1 MTDSEQPKYTNK
13 LDSTDALTNRDLSD
27 KRTAEVVF
35 IEALRAG
42 QQEAWARLVD
52 EYTPRLYN
60 YLKAQLP
67 TAEAIDDVLSE
78 IFLGVVQAIHTI
90 DPNIALSTLLD
101 AIAYRK
107 VADYWRRQ
115 ASTVEE
121 PKPERTPL
129 DGIEELSERDQLLL
143 HLRYTLGRS
152 MAEIAAS
159 LGMSQQEAEQ
169 AVFLARRTLMKR
181 LEQGETTTTQSSA
194 TAQPRPLFSVL
205 QLLYTQQ
212 QKCLTLN
219 MRKEAEIFQRALH
232 FLRQLIDFHPIYK
245 VTSSR

>member
-1 MTDSEQPKYTNK
+1 MTDSEQPKPTNK
-13 LDSTDALTNRDLSD
+13 LDSTDALTNRNLSD
-27 KRTAEVVF
+27 ERTAEVAF

-42 QQEAWARLVD
+42 QQAAWARLVD

-60 YLKAQLP
+60 YLKGQLP

-121 PKPERTPL
+121 PKPERIPL
-129 DGIEELSERDQLLL
+129 GGIEELSERDQLLL

-245 VTSSR
+245 VTPSR